1 MAADGLPVQAEE
13 VAWHDQ
19 GGSDRPLQTN
29 GDSGNGE
36 PGPQSQAFTDRSA
49 AGSIAA
55 AQQAI
60 VGRGS
65 FGITYSDQPCNSLSL
80 SSKQNGAFGLAS
92 RSDPVAS
99 VQRSASRTRPLS
111 SIVYYEAPK
120 LESSSQNISAQMR
133 EARPRTAKDLPR
145 VENGLIRIPRRQ
157 SSIIERP
164 RSMMSRTCS
173 NEYGPSDLQPR
184 NEFETHPN
192 PVAKST
198 RNGEVGHEN
207 TKHPYETHT
216 TVFPGVSNTRA
227 VKGEDLENDS
237 KPDRSMSSTP
247 VALLRLDEDTVSQYE
262 SRRRN
267 SYSSISSRLS
277 VPASYSS
284 TVKRPKAPS
293 QSRSHSIQGVGP
305 FSRFDTNGRHQSP
318 LRSPSVHVLPY
329 VDENGDWVEFSGDG
343 AITTE
348 AAFNTTGSG
357 SIMSGMSGRRP
368 SITTINNAPSQ
379 NGSLSSRGSSRLPDF
394 FSQQVF
400 QVVLHNPATAHHL
413 LKFSENRVCSENV
426 EFLVKI
432 EQYHTTLNQL
442 ADIMTGIHK
451 TYMTHQSPHQL
462 NMPGKLLKEVHKR
475 MKSIVMTKLPA
486 MEALFTEMEVLVEQ
500 LVFTD
505 IYPRFVNHQLTLNA
519 SKALAND
526 RSKFQ
531 GLGDCFCLTSPRCGH
546 FSLAD
551 NPVVYASDGLIKVT
565 GYSRTEII
573 SRNCR
578 FLQGKLTDPVPVRR
592 LRNAMIEGRE
602 AVELLL
608 NYKKNG
614 DPFWNL
620 LYIAPLIGGNGE
632 IAFWLGGQINC
643 SSTIHNSADVMRVL
657 STSKSDG
664 NEQPQAIQ
672 TQIQPRT
679 SFSRTLLRALGL
691 RNENSGNSLKHVS
704 SFDVGTATGIS
715 GMEED
720 VLGRMEG
727 QDVATQIKEFYT
739 AYSKYIVVRADS
751 GSNGSGAS
759 RTSSHESTMVGSD
772 VFKFLKSC
780 MIGPSAVAAAGDY
793 KNRVRGCVRA
803 GHPVSI
809 DLRLQTRRSAKFRGD
824 EAFVV
829 HWTPL
834 KDERAVAHWVIVTLV
849 PTIP

>member
-1 MAADGLPVQAEE
+1 
-13 VAWHDQ
+13 
-19 GGSDRPLQTN
+19 
-29 GDSGNGE
+29 
-36 PGPQSQAFTDRSA
+36 
-49 AGSIAA
+49 
-55 AQQAI
+55 
-60 VGRGS
+60 
-65 FGITYSDQPCNSLSL
+65 
-80 SSKQNGAFGLAS
+80 
-92 RSDPVAS
+92 
-99 VQRSASRTRPLS
+99 
-111 SIVYYEAPK
+111 
-120 LESSSQNISAQMR
+120 
-133 EARPRTAKDLPR
+133 
-145 VENGLIRIPRRQ
+145 
-157 SSIIERP
+157 
-164 RSMMSRTCS
+164 
-173 NEYGPSDLQPR
+173 
-184 NEFETHPN
+184 
-192 PVAKST
+192 
-198 RNGEVGHEN
+198 
-207 TKHPYETHT
+207 
-216 TVFPGVSNTRA
+216 
-227 VKGEDLENDS
+227 
-237 KPDRSMSSTP
+237 
-247 VALLRLDEDTVSQYE
+247 
-262 SRRRN
+262 
-267 SYSSISSRLS
+267 
-277 VPASYSS
+277 
-284 TVKRPKAPS
+284 
-293 QSRSHSIQGVGP
+293 
-305 FSRFDTNGRHQSP
+305 
-318 LRSPSVHVLPY
+318 
-329 VDENGDWVEFSGDG
+329 
-343 AITTE
+343 
-348 AAFNTTGSG
+348 
-357 SIMSGMSGRRP
+357 MSGRRP
-368 SITTINNAPSQ
+368 SVTTINNAPSQ

-531 GLGDCFCLTSPRCGH
+531 GLGDCFCLTSP
-546 FSLAD
+546 SLAD

-751 GSNGSGAS
+751 FVIHFYSQGVADVLHPLGGQSSNNHNNTMMLEGSGSNGSGAS

>member
-1 MAADGLPVQAEE
+1 
-13 VAWHDQ
+13 
-19 GGSDRPLQTN
+19 
-29 GDSGNGE
+29 
-36 PGPQSQAFTDRSA
+36 
-49 AGSIAA
+49 
-55 AQQAI
+55 
-60 VGRGS
+60 
-65 FGITYSDQPCNSLSL
+65 
-80 SSKQNGAFGLAS
+80 
-92 RSDPVAS
+92 
-99 VQRSASRTRPLS
+99 
-111 SIVYYEAPK
+111 
-120 LESSSQNISAQMR
+120 
-133 EARPRTAKDLPR
+133 
-145 VENGLIRIPRRQ
+145 
-157 SSIIERP
+157 
-164 RSMMSRTCS
+164 MSRTHS
-173 NEYGPSDLQPR
+173 SEHGSGDLQPR
-184 NEFETHPN
+184 NEFETHPD
-192 PVAKST
+192 PVTKPT
-198 RNGEVGHEN
+198 RNGEVGPDN
-207 TKHPYETHT
+207 TKTPYETYT
-216 TVFPGVSNTRA
+216 TVLPVVSNTRTIH
-227 VKGEDLENDS
+227 GEDLESDS

-247 VALLRLDEDTVSQYE
+247 VALVRLDEDTVSQYE
-262 SRRRN
+262 TRRRN

-277 VPASYSS
+277 MPASYSS
-284 TVKRPKAPS
+284 TVKRPKTPS

-318 LRSPSVHVLPY
+318 LRNPSVHVLPY

-348 AAFNTTGSG
+348 AEVNTNGG
-357 SIMSGMSGRRP
+357 GPVVPGMLGRRP
-368 SITTINNAPSQ
+368 SVATIKKAPSQ
-379 NGSLSSRGSSRLPDF
+379 HGSLSSRGSSRLPDF

-426 EFLVKI
+426 EFLAKI

-462 NMPGKLLKEVHKR
+462 NVPGKLLKEVHKR

-531 GLGDCFCLTSPRCGH
+531 GLGDCFCLTSP
-546 FSLAD
+546 SLAD

-620 LYIAPLIGGNGE
+620 LYIAPLIGENGE

-657 STSKSDG
+657 STSKSDEP
-664 NEQPQAIQ
+664 EQSQASQ
-672 TQIQPRT
+672 NHTQPRT

-691 RNENSGNSLKHVS
+691 RNDSNVNPLKSVA
-704 SFDVGTATGIS
+704 SFDVGPVTGAG
-715 GMEED
+715 GMEQD

-727 QDVATQIKEFYT
+727 QDLPTQIKEFYT

-751 GSNGSGAS
+751 FVVHFYSQGVADVLHPLGGQSSNSSSSSSSSNSNPTMLDGGGSNGAGAS
-759 RTSSHESTMVGSD
+759 KTSSNESTMVGSD

-780 MIGPSAVAAAGDY
+780 MIGPSAAAAAGDY
-793 KNRVRGCVRA
+793 KNRVRSCVRA
-803 GHPVSI
+803 GHPVSV

>member
-1 MAADGLPVQAEE
+1 
-13 VAWHDQ
+13 
-19 GGSDRPLQTN
+19 
-29 GDSGNGE
+29 
-36 PGPQSQAFTDRSA
+36 
-49 AGSIAA
+49 
-55 AQQAI
+55 
-60 VGRGS
+60 
-65 FGITYSDQPCNSLSL
+65 
-80 SSKQNGAFGLAS
+80 
-92 RSDPVAS
+92 
-99 VQRSASRTRPLS
+99 
-111 SIVYYEAPK
+111 
-120 LESSSQNISAQMR
+120 
-133 EARPRTAKDLPR
+133 
-145 VENGLIRIPRRQ
+145 
-157 SSIIERP
+157 
-164 RSMMSRTCS
+164 MMSRTCS

-198 RNGEVGHEN
+198 CNGEVGHEN
-207 TKHPYETHT
+207 TKHPHETYT
-216 TVFPGVSNTRA
+216 AVFPGVSNTRT
-227 VKGEDLENDS
+227 VNGEDLENDS

-247 VALLRLDEDTVSQYE
+247 VALVRLDEDTVSQYE

-277 VPASYSS
+277 VPASY
-284 TVKRPKAPS
+284 T
-293 QSRSHSIQGVGP
+293 GG
-305 FSRFDTNGRHQSP
+305 G
-318 LRSPSVHVLPY
+318 SV
-329 VDENGDWVEFSGDG
+329 
-343 AITTE
+343 
-348 AAFNTTGSG
+348 
-357 SIMSGMSGRRP
+357 MSGMSGRRP
-368 SITTINNAPSQ
+368 SVTTINNAPSQ

-426 EFLVKI
+426 EFLAKI

-462 NMPGKLLKEVHKR
+462 NVPGKLLKEVHKR

-486 MEALFTEMEVLVEQ
+486 MEALFTEMEMLVEQ

-531 GLGDCFCLTSPRCGH
+531 GLGDCFCLTSP
-546 FSLAD
+546 SLAD

-657 STSKSDG
+657 STSKLDG
-664 NEQPQAIQ
+664 NEQSQASQNQ
-672 TQIQPRT
+672 TQPRT

-691 RNENSGNSLKHVS
+691 RNENSGNSLKSVV
-704 SFDVGTATGIS
+704 SFDVGMATGIG

-739 AYSKYIVVRADS
+739 AYSKYIVVRADSFVIHFYSQGVADVLHPLGGQSNNNHNNTMMLEGS

-793 KNRVRGCVRA
+793 KNRVRSCVRA